1 MAEKPSNGAGRTDG
15 DESSRTLLGRR
26 DALRLGAAAAAVA
39 TGAAATSTPVDAALQ
54 QNDITFD
61 RRVNAVEDL
70 GADPTGTIPIDAALG
85 GAVDDGV
92 LVEFPPGTYSLNIP
106 VEMGERTGFVGV
118 GETAADVRFRPT
130 GAAGNQWLQFAETGD
145 SVVGGFTVVGD
156 TPGSIGG
163 TVEGSVVVTDVSYA
177 AAGSAQTGTEPHT
190 LEIEWTGEDVTYEF
204 TVEGDTEPG
213 DDLTEGRAATFGP
226 STEGYLT
233 GGLHRFEYTGSL
245 TDLRLSTDARVAIDG
260 VEVDAATLSDDTDVE
275 FFAAAEGG
283 SATYDLVA
291 SRRASTHGKTLDA
304 GDDDAV
310 TVAEGVERLSIEGN
324 ALVDVARKY

>member
-1 MAEKPSNGAGRTDG
+1 MAEKPNGAGNGDG

-39 TGAAATSTPVDAALQ
+39 TGAAATSSPVTAVLER
-54 QNDITFD
+54 NEIEFD

-70 GADPTGTIPIDAALG
+70 GADPTGTVPIDGALG

-92 LVEFPPGTYSLNIP
+92 LVEFPAGTYSVNIP
-106 VEMGERTGFVGV
+106 IEMGERTGFVGV

-156 TPGSIGG
+156 TAGSIGG
-163 TVEGSVVVTDVSYA
+163 TVEGAVTVADVAYDPGA
-177 AAGSAQTGTEPHT
+177 APTGSPPHT
-190 LEIEWTGEDVTYEF
+190 LEIEWTGENVAYEF
-204 TVEGDTEPG
+204 TVEGTTEPG

-245 TDLRLSTDARVAIDG
+245 ADLRLSTDARVAVDG
-260 VEVDAATLSDDTDVE
+260 VEIDPSTLNDDTDVE

-291 SRRASTHGKTLDA
+291 ARRASTHGRTLDA

-310 TVAEGVERLSIEGN
+310 TVTEGVEHLSIEGS
-324 ALVDVARKY
+324 ALVDIARKF

>member
-1 MAEKPSNGAGRTDG
+1 MAERPNDAGRTDG
-15 DESSRTLLGRR
+15 DESSGTLLGRR

-39 TGAAATSTPVDAALQ
+39 TGAAATSSPVAAVLE
-54 QNDITFD
+54 QNDIEFD

-70 GADPTGTIPIDAALG
+70 GADPTGTVPIDAALG

-92 LVEFPPGTYSLNIP
+92 LVEFPAGTYSVNIP
-106 VEMGERTGFVGV
+106 IEMGERTGFVGV

-163 TVEGSVVVTDVSYA
+163 TVDGSVVVSNVAYDAVGA
-177 AAGSAQTGTEPHT
+177 AQAGAEPHT
-190 LEIEWTGEDVTYEF
+190 LEIEWMGENVTYEF

-245 TDLRLSTDARVAIDG
+245 ADLRLSTGARVTVDG
-260 VEVDAATLSDDTDVE
+260 VEVDAATVGDDADVE

-291 SRRASTHGKTLDA
+291 SRRAGTRGKTLDA

-310 TVAEGVERLSIEGN
+310 TVTEGVEHLSIEGS